1 MGEVWE
7 GWFTVCVVF
16 VAFGCL
22 LWDVVAP
29 DHVMMGALA
38 VLMVSNVVSVAEGLS
53 GFANEGLLTVAV
65 LFVVAAG
72 ISATG
77 GLDWY
82 MGKLLGRPRTI
93 AGAQLRRRWAEN
105 IRLPKEQVMMPL
117 SFASILGGTCTLIG
131 TSTNLVV
138 LGMLNE
144 WKGADGTSTRTYKM
158 GLFDLGL
165 GMCYV
170 LLASRRLLPGGA
182 AARRSG
188 GGAGGAGGG
197 AGGKGGAAGGRG
209 EDLIV
214 GARLQ
219 AWSAAVGRTVAGSGL
234 RGLPGL
240 YLVSVKRDETLMRA
254 VGPEFVLAQGDVLYF
269 TGLVESL
276 GRVCAEYGLMAMT
289 SEHDSDDDDDDD
301 DDEVVEVDGGG
312 DDTDGD
318 EDEIAPTTS
327 SSPET
332 ATAPGAPSDRGVDRG
347 GVGGV
352 PAAVPE
358 KSELLEMQARSPHTG
373 SHTTA
378 FACATDRPGLLHDI
392 SQALNRLRVQ
402 LLHCEASAVANRS
415 VSIWRLQTVLEE
427 TTREEIALVID
438 ALLAP
443 ETGVEA
449 VKKKGSIVL
458 RVRVR
463 ESSRLVG
470 STPAEVN
477 FRSAYNAAIV
487 AMQRGGRSP
496 EGKLG
501 TTRLAA
507 GDALVLQ
514 VREDSPL
521 LEPAPKDLST
531 TGEYDSGGE
540 DVAPAAASGG
550 GGAGGRLSSPFKRV
564 GSSSAKLSSG
574 GGGGTP
580 AGSANDLVAKGET
593 PADSARANPNGA
605 LAGMSFQS
613 RRRNPGENYYA
624 PQTTSGISNSNSAA
638 TATPTPTPTPTP
650 LGSGAGAKPSTAGM
664 SIRSRP
670 ADAASADDVALEIPD
685 GVPAARDPATLRARR
700 VRVAHRDLEVI
711 ADGGGGGGDGNEF
724 LIAVRVKPGAK
735 NFIGKTADG
744 AGLRS
749 LPGLFLVSIERKRED
764 GDAPKG
770 EAATAATVEPPAQSS
785 SSSSSSAAKTLSPP
799 LTPPSLPP
807 ASGPGS
813 VDRVDVVDP
822 TDDALRA
829 DDVLWYA
836 GNAKNIAM
844 IRKVPGLAPYS
855 SDQVSKLIV
864 AALFAAGI
872 MMCVGALSEQEARDA
887 IKWDVIVTIAAAFGI
902 SKALQNSGV
911 ASAVANKLVDAAT
924 ASGTGYVGLLVAVY
938 LATFLISNVVT
949 NNAAAALMF
958 PIAAE
963 AAEMQGESL
972 LKIAFCVM
980 LAASASFMS
989 PFGYQTNLM
998 VYGPGGYVFADF
1010 LRFGSPMQVAQLIV
1024 SVTVLALGEEWWWTC
1039 WLTLSGS
1046 FAFVCAVMTR
1056 ERNYCGEGVD
1066 AVARFARG
1074 AVAKLKKRRDGGGEG
1089 EGEDGWENEEEEG
1102 EPPPPTAEANDAT
1115 R

>member
-1 MGEVWE
+1 M
-7 GWFTVCVVF
+7 
-16 VAFGCL
+16 
-22 LWDVVAP
+22 
-29 DHVMMGALA
+29 
-38 VLMVSNVVSVAEGLS
+38 
-53 GFANEGLLTVAV
+53 
-65 LFVVAAG
+65 
-72 ISATG
+72 
-77 GLDWY
+77 
-82 MGKLLGRPRTI
+82 
-93 AGAQLRRRWAEN
+93 
-105 IRLPKEQVMMPL
+105 
-117 SFASILGGTCTLIG
+117 
-131 TSTNLVV
+131 
-138 LGMLNE
+138 
-144 WKGADGTSTRTYKM
+144 
-158 GLFDLGL
+158 
-165 GMCYV
+165 
-170 LLASRRLLPGGA
+170 
-182 AARRSG
+182 
-188 GGAGGAGGG
+188 
-197 AGGKGGAAGGRG
+197 
-209 EDLIV
+209 
-214 GARLQ
+214 
-219 AWSAAVGRTVAGSGL
+219 
-234 RGLPGL
+234 
-240 YLVSVKRDETLMRA
+240 
-254 VGPEFVLAQGDVLYF
+254 
-269 TGLVESL
+269 
-276 GRVCAEYGLMAMT
+276 
-289 SEHDSDDDDDDD
+289 
-301 DDEVVEVDGGG
+301 
-312 DDTDGD
+312 
-318 EDEIAPTTS
+318 
-327 SSPET
+327 
-332 ATAPGAPSDRGVDRG
+332 
-347 GVGGV
+347 
-352 PAAVPE
+352 
-358 KSELLEMQARSPHTG
+358 
-373 SHTTA
+373 
-378 FACATDRPGLLHDI
+378 LHDI

-638 TATPTPTPTPTP
+638 TATATPTPTPTP

-855 SDQVSKLIV
+855 SDQVSKVRSIHW
-864 AALFAAGI
+864 FPYDR
-872 MMCVGALSEQEARDA
+872 VG
-887 IKWDVIVTIAAAFGI
+887 
-902 SKALQNSGV
+902 
-911 ASAVANKLVDAAT
+911 
-924 ASGTGYVGLLVAVY
+924 
-938 LATFLISNVVT
+938 VV
-949 NNAAAALMF
+949 NAD
-958 PIAAE
+958 P
-963 AAEMQGESL
+963 
-972 LKIAFCVM
+972 
-980 LAASASFMS
+980 
-989 PFGYQTNLM
+989 
-998 VYGPGGYVFADF
+998 
-1010 LRFGSPMQVAQLIV
+1010 
-1024 SVTVLALGEEWWWTC
+1024 
-1039 WLTLSGS
+1039 
-1046 FAFVCAVMTR
+1046 
-1056 ERNYCGEGVD
+1056 
-1066 AVARFARG
+1066 
-1074 AVAKLKKRRDGGGEG
+1074 
-1089 EGEDGWENEEEEG
+1089 
-1102 EPPPPTAEANDAT
+1102 
-1115 R
+1115 